1 MLSDVAERMAATIA
15 KSIRR
20 SAAHASFLLAF
31 RRKRRPPAVNVTPLL
46 APDRATVAR
55 KAGA

>member
-20 SAAHASFLLAF
+20 STAHAALLFAF
-31 RRKRRPPAVNVTPLL
+31 KRKRLPPALNVTPLL
-46 APDRATVAR
+46 ADRSRDSRT
-55 KAGA
+55 